1 MKRKDI
7 PRAIV
12 EALIKHKKGLS
23 IHDLCDI
30 LQSDYEA
37 VRAVLKNK
45 RPLGVYID
53 SWVRVSKGPYTA
65 IYKMVKMPKIPEDAD
80 QPKVEA
86 GEPIIFRERIKPTK
100 AEVRIS
106 SLPAQGMTQIRG
118 PWPTEVRL

>member
-12 EALIKHKKGLS
+12 EALMKHKKGLS

-37 VRAVLKNK
+37 IRSVLKNK
-45 RPLGVYID
+45 RPLGVYIGG
-53 SWVRVSKGPYTA
+53 WVRVSKGPYTA
-65 IYKMVKMPKIPEDAD
+65 IFKMVKMPKIPEDAG

-86 GEPIIFRERIKPTK
+86 GDAIVFRERIKPTK
-100 AEVRIS
+100 TEARINK
-106 SLPAQGMTQIRG
+106 LPAQGMTQIRG
-118 PWPTEVRL
+118 PWPTQVQL